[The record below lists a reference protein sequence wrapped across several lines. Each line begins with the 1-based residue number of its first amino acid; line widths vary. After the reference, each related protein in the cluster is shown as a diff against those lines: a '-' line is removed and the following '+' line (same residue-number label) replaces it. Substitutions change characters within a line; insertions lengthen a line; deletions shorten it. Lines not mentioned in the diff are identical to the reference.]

1 MSSWASQDEG
11 VLDSIE
17 SSLLES
23 TLCNVFDDSV
33 IEEIDGSKEA
43 NDGVLLLDAKL
54 LIFERK
60 KTKWWFSMFFFK
72 KISNK
77 LITS

>member
-72 KISNK
+72 KYQIS
-77 LITS
+77 